1 MNWKKIV
8 LGKEGLRIVCEKVVN
23 WHGRFACNDCSCNK
37 SRLIHVFAESVDV
50 TQPIESENAIEV
62 ELNDDYFNP
71 KDITIPNGKTTT
83 LILKNKGT
91 KKHTFTVE
99 KLGIDTEVQAGT
111 EKTITVKPTE
121 TGTYDLICRYHFQE
135 GMVGKVI
142 VK

>member
-1 MNWKKIV
+1 MSVKKWLTRLVILLATTMVVTTSGPLSV
-8 LGKEGLRIVCEKVVN
+8 L
-23 WHGRFACNDCSCNK
+23 
-37 SRLIHVFAESVDV
+37 AESSVV
-50 TQPIESENAIEV
+50 TQPIESVKAIEI

-71 KDITIPNGKTTT
+71 KVITISNGRTAT
-83 LILKNKGT
+83 LILKNKGK

-99 KLGIDTEVQAGT
+99 KLGIDAEVQPGK
-111 EKTITVKPTE
+111 ESTITVQPKE